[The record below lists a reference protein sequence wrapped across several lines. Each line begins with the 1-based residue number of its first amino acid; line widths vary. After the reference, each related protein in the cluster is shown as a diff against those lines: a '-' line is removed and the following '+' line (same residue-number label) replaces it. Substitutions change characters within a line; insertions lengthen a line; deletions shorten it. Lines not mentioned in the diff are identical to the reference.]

1 MAERLPLP
9 HAMMG
14 ANGCFVESV
23 AILEHWQEAKGGNAR
38 ARLLQ
43 SGAKA
48 DGETVAGHA
57 VSVCEVQGALW
68 CWDINF
74 GWSKLTLD
82 PTQREMPNWSR
93 HPYCRSIPRSPRS
106 TPYSVLI
113 FRSRLFLSRLLLHL
127 RSRIRHGAVSRARW
141 HRKFAADP
149 GIAPAN
155 VPGATG
161 LTKR

>member
-57 VSVCEVQGALW
+57 
-68 CWDINF
+68 
-74 GWSKLTLD
+74 
-82 PTQREMPNWSR
+82 RER
-93 HPYCRSIPRSPRS
+93 LRSPRRVM
-106 TPYSVLI
+106 VLG
-113 FRSRLFLSRLLLHL
+113 H
-127 RSRIRHGAVSRARW
+127 
-141 HRKFAADP
+141 
-149 GIAPAN
+149 
-155 VPGATG
+155 
-161 LTKR
+161 